1 MPISIDTY
9 RRYLP
14 GTLRTRPLWQL
25 AVGLVIMLAILGL
38 IAKHFMQ
45 EAPAASSEQSGTPY
59 VQTAS
64 IGALAT
70 QAGPLGV
77 VGTVKSRSQ
86 ATILAET
93 SGQITSLTRTIG
105 ARVAAGAVIGQFE
118 NASQRAAVTQAQ
130 GAYDAAAAALA
141 KLQGS
146 TAANT
151 TISSNQASTAAQN
164 AGTAL
169 STALRS
175 AYATLDD
182 AIHAKADALFVNATA
197 PLPHL
202 QSFTIPNSQLVTDI
216 ENGRVALNATLA
228 DASAAMVATDMDAG
242 ASRMLAD
249 ARVVQTFLDNM
260 IAAMN
265 QAVPNNYLSA
275 SQIAAHQASLSAA
288 RSAVLASVSGVTTAK
303 SAYDAAVSGAQTA
316 SNTAT
321 GGSASDIASAQA
333 GLKSAQG
340 SLDAARANLAKTII
354 RSPISGTIVSMP
366 VSQGDFVSNF
376 SQIAIVSNPGALYV
390 ESQVTQADAATLAV
404 GNAAS
409 IESAYPGVVT
419 FIAPAL
425 DPATGKIQVKVGF
438 SGSQGTFSD
447 GEAVSI
453 SLNRNKTAAA
463 TPAKARMT
471 AIPIVAVKITPAG
484 PVVFTVSASST
495 LVAQSV
501 TLGSI
506 LGDKIVVNGV
516 VPDLEIV
523 TDARGHSAGE
533 RVLMATTTAAY

>member
-1 MPISIDTY
+1 M
-9 RRYLP
+9 
-14 GTLRTRPLWQL
+14 
-25 AVGLVIMLAILGL
+25 
-38 IAKHFMQ
+38 
-45 EAPAASSEQSGTPY
+45 SSD
-59 VQTAS
+59 
-64 IGALAT
+64 L
-70 QAGPLGV
+70 
-77 VGTVKSRSQ
+77 
-86 ATILAET
+86 
-93 SGQITSLTRTIG
+93 
-105 ARVAAGAVIGQFE
+105 
-118 NASQRAAVTQAQ
+118 
-130 GAYDAAAAALA
+130 
-141 KLQGS
+141 
-146 TAANT
+146 
-151 TISSNQASTAAQN
+151 
-164 AGTAL
+164 
-169 STALRS
+169 
-175 AYATLDD
+175 
-182 AIHAKADALFVNATA
+182 
-197 PLPHL
+197 
-202 QSFTIPNSQLVTDI
+202 
-216 ENGRVALNATLA
+216 
-228 DASAAMVATDMDAG
+228 
-242 ASRMLAD
+242 
-249 ARVVQTFLDNM
+249 
-260 IAAMN
+260 
-265 QAVPNNYLSA
+265 
-275 SQIAAHQASLSAA
+275 ASLSAA

-471 AIPIVAVKITPAG
+471 AIPIVAVKITPEG

-495 LVAQSV
+495 LVAQGV